1 MRIGMILAV
10 LYFLLASA
18 LTYAADELHV
28 SGNLATLSDA
38 PGIKFET
45 SGWKHSNSSN
55 PFLLTPDELTNA
67 MVGVS
72 RLRPGTPFLTNGPV
86 IPKSLD
92 AATVQVLLSERLRG
106 KSNLSVSTETIGG
119 RQVAVA
125 RYSDPYSR
133 RIEYAF
139 ALKQHLVHVM
149 LIAKEGRYFD
159 SGNQVAR
166 KVVQT
171 LKPL

>member
-1 MRIGMILAV
+1 MRVGTTAIV
-10 LYFLLASA
+10 FLLLFTAVPGIA
-18 LTYAADELHV
+18 QGPRV
-28 SGNLATLSDA
+28 NGNVATLTDA
-38 PGIKFET
+38 PGIRFET
-45 SGWKHSNSSN
+45 SGWSHSNSSN
-55 PFLLTPDELTNA
+55 PFLLTPDQLTNA
-67 MVGVS
+67 MVGVT
-72 RLRPGTPFLTNGPV
+72 RLGPGQPFLTNGPV

-92 AATVQVLLSERLRG
+92 AATVQVLLTERLRG
-106 KSNLSVSTETIGG
+106 KPNVTVSTETIGG

-125 RYSDPYSR
+125 KYADAYTR
-133 RIEYAF
+133 RVEYAF
-139 ALKQHLVHVM
+139 PLKEHVVHVM

>member
-1 MRIGMILAV
+1 MRIAAV
-10 LYFLLASA
+10 VFFALLASV
-18 LTYAADELHV
+18 TGAAEELRV
-28 SGNLATLSDA
+28 TGNVATLMDE

-45 SGWKHSNSSN
+45 SGWKHSSSSN
-55 PFLLTPDELTNA
+55 PFLLTPDQLTNA
-67 MVGVS
+67 MVGVT
-72 RLRPGTPFLTNGPV
+72 RLGPGQPFLTNGPV
-86 IPKSLD
+86 IPKTID
-92 AATVQVLLSERLRG
+92 AATVQVLLAERLRG
-106 KSNLSVSTETIGG
+106 KSKVTVSSETIGG

-125 RYSDPYSR
+125 KYADAYTR
-133 RIEYAF
+133 RVEYAF
-139 ALKQHLVHVM
+139 PLKDHVVHVM

>member
-1 MRIGMILAV
+1 MRIGMILVV
-10 LYFLLASA
+10 LYSLLASTLA
-18 LTYAADELHV
+18 YAADELRV
-28 SGNLATLSDA
+28 AGNVATLADA

-72 RLRPGTPFLTNGPV
+72 RLRPGQAFLTNGPV
-86 IPKSLD
+86 IPKTLD
-92 AATVQVLLSERLRG
+92 APTVQVLLAERLRG

-125 RYSDPYSR
+125 KYSDPYTR
-133 RIEYAF
+133 RVEYAF
-139 ALKQHLVHVM
+139 PLKEHLVHVM

>member
-1 MRIGMILAV
+1 MKIATIAV
-10 LYFLLASA
+10 AFLFLSGIAH
-18 LTYAADELHV
+18 AAGELRV
-28 SGNLATLSDA
+28 SGTVATLNDD
-38 PGIKFET
+38 PGVKFET

-55 PFLLTPDELTNA
+55 PFLLTPDQLTNA
-67 MVGVS
+67 MVGVT
-72 RLRPGTPFLTNGPV
+72 RLAPGQPFLTNGPV

-92 AATVQVLLSERLRG
+92 AATVQVLLAERLRG
-106 KSNLSVSTETIGG
+106 KSKVTVSTETIGG

-125 RYSDPYSR
+125 KYADSYTR
-133 RIEYAF
+133 RVEYAF
-139 ALKQHLVHVM
+139 PLKNHVVHVM

>member
-1 MRIGMILAV
+1 MRIAAV
-10 LYFLLASA
+10 AFLVLLASV
-18 LTYAADELHV
+18 TGAAEELRV
-28 SGNLATLSDA
+28 NGNVATLLDD

-55 PFLLTPDELTNA
+55 PFLLTPDQLTNA
-67 MVGVS
+67 MVGVT
-72 RLRPGTPFLTNGPV
+72 RLAPGQPFLTNGPV
-86 IPKSLD
+86 IPKTLD
-92 AATVQVLLSERLRG
+92 AATVQVLLAERLRG
-106 KSNLSVSTETIGG
+106 KAKLSVSTESIGG

-125 RYSDPYSR
+125 RYADPNTR
-133 RIEYAF
+133 RVEYAF
-139 ALKQHLVHVM
+139 ALKDHVVHVM

-166 KVVQT
+166 RVVQT

>member
-1 MRIGMILAV
+1 MRIRMIAAA
-10 LYFLLASA
+10 LYVLLAGA
-18 LTYAADELHV
+18 AYAAEELRV
-28 SGNLATLSDA
+28 AGNVATLNDA
-38 PGIKFET
+38 PSIRFET
-45 SGWKHSNSSN
+45 SGWKNSSSSN
-55 PFLLTPDELTNA
+55 PFLLTPDQLTNA

-72 RLRPGTPFLTNGPV
+72 RLRPGQAFLTNGPV

-92 AATVQVLLSERLRG
+92 AATVQVLLAERLRG
-106 KSNLSVSTETIGG
+106 KPNVSVSTETIGG

-125 RYSDPYSR
+125 KYADAYTR
-133 RIEYAF
+133 RVEYAF
-139 ALKQHLVHVM
+139 PLKDHLVHVM
-149 LIAKEGRYFD
+149 LIAKDGRYFD